1 MKKVLFARLI
11 TDRPVTEPVSMFRGY
26 IGKKFPEHELL
37 HNHQEKGYTYR
48 YPLVQFKILEGTPVI
63 LGIEAGADILMKILP
78 EIENLQLV
86 HNHYKVIDT
95 NINIKQYKIQPT
107 NIQKSYK
114 FVTPWLGL
122 NQKNYKKYIQ
132 IDDWKERKAL
142 LNGILIGNILSMC
155 TRMDIR
161 LKEKLELHSHFD
173 ATSASHKGVI
183 YHSFIGNFRVN
194 FDLPDFF
201 GLGKGV
207 SHGFGV
213 VLSVKSEIT
222 V

>member
-1 MKKVLFARLI
+1 MKKVVSATLI
-11 TDRPVTEPVSMFRGY
+11 TDRPVTEPTSMLRGY
-26 IGKKFPEHELL
+26 IGTKFSEHELL

-78 EIENLQLV
+78 EIENLKLV
-86 HNHYKVIDT
+86 DNHYKVIDT

-122 NQKNYKKYIQ
+122 NQENYKKYIQ
-132 IDDWKERKAL
+132 IYDWKERKAL

-155 TRMDIR
+155 TGLDIR
-161 LKEKLELHSHFD
+161 IKERLDLHTHFD
-173 ATSASHKGVI
+173 TKSAFHKGVI
-183 YHSFIGNFRVN
+183 YHSFLGNFRVN
-194 FDLPDFF
+194 FDLPDLF
-201 GLGKGV
+201 GLGKGA

-213 VLSVKSEIT
+213 VLSVKNKIS